1 MTGLHRLSPMGLPM
15 RWMFA
20 VLVAGFVALS
30 GNAAHA
36 QALKVGDR
44 LAELDIAVDAK
55 GKPFKLKSY
64 KGKWVLVTVGAEWCK
79 PCAKELPAW
88 DKLQPEFKDK
98 IAFVAIN
105 IDDSIDDGKKFFKK
119 LKIANLLTV
128 FMPADKSAVVAKYGS
143 DNMPTTYVA
152 DPQGVIRYVRAGFEK
167 GDVSGETKKMREQLT
182 KLVK

>member
-1 MTGLHRLSPMGLPM
+1 MTGLPRPTAM
-15 RWMFA
+15 RSAF
-20 VLVAGFVALS
+20 VLVVAAFLALTV
-30 GNAAHA
+30 GGRAAQA

-44 LAELDIAVDAK
+44 LAELDIATDAA
-55 GKPFKLKSY
+55 GKAFKLKSL

-143 DNMPTTYVA
+143 DNMPTTFVA
-152 DPQGVIRYVRAGFEK
+152 DPQGVVRYVRAGFVK
-167 GDVSGETKKMREQLT
+167 GDVSGETKKMRAQLQ

>member
-1 MTGLHRLSPMGLPM
+1 MTGPPRLSPMRSL
-15 RWMFA
+15 A
-20 VLVAGFVALS
+20 VLVVAGCLALS
-30 GNAAHA
+30 SQAAHA
-36 QALKVGDR
+36 DALKVGDR
-44 LAELDIAVDAK
+44 LAELDIAVDAS
-55 GKPFKLKSY
+55 GKPFKLKAF

-88 DKLQPEFKDK
+88 DKLQPEYKGK
-98 IAFVAIN
+98 VTFVAIN

-119 LKIANLLTV
+119 LKIANLTTV

-143 DNMPTTYVA
+143 DNMPTTFVA

-167 GDVSGETKKMREQLT
+167 GDVAGETKKMREQLT

>member
-1 MTGLHRLSPMGLPM
+1 MTGQPRLSPMRSL
-15 RWMFA
+15 A
-20 VLVAGFVALS
+20 ALVAFGCLALS
-30 GNAAHA
+30 SQAAHA
-36 QALKVGDR
+36 DSLKVGDR

-55 GKPFKLKSY
+55 GKPFKLKSF

-88 DKLQPEFKDK
+88 DKISPEYKDK
-98 IAFVAIN
+98 ITFVAIN

-119 LKIANLLTV
+119 LKIANLTTV

-167 GDVSGETKKMREQLT
+167 GDVAGETKKMREQLT